1 MALRPIIKTTS
12 AYDYPL
18 IIRHLLHTPKQI
30 AKDVEIVYRDIRRM
44 KYSEFFERLGRL
56 ANMLARL
63 GVKPGSIV
71 GVMDWDSHRYLECYF
86 AVPMMGAVLHTIN
99 VRLSPEQILYTINHA
114 EDEVLLVNSDF
125 LPVVEKL
132 KDQFQT
138 IKHIIL
144 LQDISQPCDSSI
156 NFAGEYEDLLKD
168 SDPEYHFEDF
178 PENTMATLFYTTGT
192 TGNPKGVYFSHRQIV
207 LHTLARAA
215 QTALKPG
222 GNFINR
228 ADVYM
233 PLTPMFHVH
242 AWGFPYTA
250 TMLGIKQ
257 VYPGR
262 YEPEMILKLIAQERV
277 TVSHCVPTLLHML
290 LSHPASKDFNLSGWR
305 VGVGGAPFP
314 EALCKAALERGI
326 DASSGYGMSET
337 CPEIA
342 HAFLQPFMLDWS
354 LDEQVKVRTKTGIP
368 IMLVEMKIVD
378 PDGKELPH
386 DGKSTGELVVRGPW
400 FTQGYFKDPERS
412 EELWRGGW
420 LHTGDVGYIDQYGY
434 LKITDRIKDVIKT
447 GGEWVSSIELENII
461 LKHEA
466 VSEAAAIS
474 VSHEKW
480 GERPV
485 VLVVL
490 KPDYVNKVTEEELK
504 KFFSEFVEKGLIT
517 KWAIPDR
524 IIFVDAL
531 PKTSVGKLDKKLMRH
546 QVKEFLKL

>member
-1 MALRPIIKTTS
+1 MALRIITKTKS
-12 AYDYPL
+12 AYDFPL

-30 AKDVEIVYRDIRRM
+30 AQDVEIVYRDIKRM
-44 KYSEFFERLGRL
+44 KYSEFFERLERL
-56 ANMLARL
+56 ANVLSGI
-63 GVKPGSIV
+63 GVGPGSIV

-99 VRLSPEQILYTINHA
+99 IRLSPEQILYTINHA
-114 EDEVLLVNSDF
+114 EDDVLLVNSDF
-125 LPVVEKL
+125 LPILEKI
-132 KDQFQT
+132 KDQLKT
-138 IKHIIL
+138 VKKIVL
-144 LQDISQPCDSSI
+144 LQDLPAKCETSLDLV
-156 NFAGEYEDLLKD
+156 GEYEELLKN
-168 SDPEYHFEDF
+168 SSPGYKFEDI

-192 TGNPKGVYFSHRQIV
+192 TGNPKGVYFSHRQLV
-207 LHTLARAA
+207 LHSLARAA

-262 YEPEMILKLIAQERV
+262 YEPEVILKLIEQEKV
-277 TVSHCVPTLLHML
+277 TVTHCVPTLLHML
-290 LSHPASKDFNLSGWR
+290 LTHPASKEVDLSRLR

-337 CPEIA
+337 CPELA
-342 HAFLQPFMLDWS
+342 HAFLQPYMRDWGI
-354 LDEQVKVRTKTGIP
+354 DEQVKVRTKTGIP
-368 IMLVEMKIVD
+368 IMLVEMKILD
-378 PDGKELPH
+378 AEGKPLPH
-386 DGKSTGELVVRGPW
+386 DGKSVGELVVRGPW

-412 EELWRGGW
+412 EELWRDGW
-420 LHTGDVGYIDQYGY
+420 LHTGDVGYIDQLGY

-447 GGEWVSSIELENII
+447 GGEWISSVELENIA

-466 VSEAAAIS
+466 VSEAAAVA

-490 KPDYVNKVTEEELK
+490 KPEYRGKVTEEDLK
-504 KFFSEFVEKGLIT
+504 QFFAEYVNRGQIT
-517 KWAIPDR
+517 KWAVPDR
-524 IIFVDAL
+524 IIFVDAI
-531 PKTSVGKLDKKLMRH
+531 PKTSVGKLDKKVMRQ
-546 QVKEFLKL
+546 QVRELLK